1 MLDRPRNAISL
12 RDQALAVSVT
22 VPALTLSK
30 QELQYTGRSFRGA
43 NGTMAWPPQLPQIAA

>member
-1 MLDRPRNAISL
+1 LDRPQIAISFL
-12 RDQALAVSVT
+12 DQALAVSVT